1 MSRQY
6 LDLDVNRNN
15 PAFFSPSTGTQG
27 HNEVTAM
34 HNNPTPDHNQGTQ
47 PDEYAERATSTDL
60 PDGFRWSTQ
69 KNGKPIAVPTR
80 DNINSLHE
88 LCTEVFSEREMRDEE
103 MAPDKQLAAGLGKV
117 HAQLLKANEYM
128 AGGLLYTLA
137 RAYAQEM
144 ASALSWVRIHAQ
156 KIQQHQT
163 SGNEQAAEN
172 SLLNLEGSRAQALKA
187 AQVLDW
193 VSSKGVEPQL
203 LKGVTD
209 ALGLAGWR
217 LANPQVSA
225 NTKAVQQTTRDY
237 LFSKPPKQPDE
248 ELERQQ
254 ERDELDDDLDAMN
267 AA

>member
-6 LDLDVNRNN
+6 LDLDTNRNN
-15 PAFFSPSTGTQG
+15 PAFFPPSTGTQG

-34 HNNPTPDHNQGTQ
+34 RTNAQRDHNEATQ
-47 PDEYAERATSTDL
+47 ADEYAERPTGTDL

-80 DNINSLHE
+80 DNINSLFE
-88 LCTEVFSEREMRDEE
+88 LCTEFFDEREMRDQE
-103 MAPDKQLAAGLGKV
+103 MEPDKQLNAGLGKV
-117 HAQLLKANEYM
+117 HAQLLKCNEYM

-137 RAYAQEM
+137 RAYSQEL

-156 KIQQHQT
+156 NIQRHQT

-172 SLLNLEGSRAQALKA
+172 SLLNLEGSRVQALKA
-187 AQVLDW
+187 AQMLDW

-203 LKGVTD
+203 LKGVND

-225 NTKAVQQTTRDY
+225 NTRAVQQTTRDY

-248 ELERQQ
+248 VLEREQERELE
-254 ERDELDDDLDAMN
+254 DDLSRAFG
-267 AA
+267 